1 MKKASDVYAEAFL
14 QKRLKVVTVGW
25 ARIRLKNTSSVSV
38 NNCYAKCEVV
48 NLMTRSASAHGGHER
63 RLQGTG
69 VDCTL
74 CRTGRCQPG
83 EEERA

>member
-14 QKRLKVVTVGW
+14 QKRLKVITVGW

-48 NLMTRSASAHGGHER
+48 NLID
-63 RLQGTG
+63 LQ
-69 VDCTL
+69 
-74 CRTGRCQPG
+74 P
-83 EEERA
+83 